1 MKYLLLKI
9 ISYFALIGTIIPSL
23 LVFFGDM
30 SIETNKTIMTTSMI
44 VWFITAPFW
53 INKNVTVDETS

>member
-9 ISYFALIGTIIPSL
+9 ISYVALIGTIIPSL

-30 SIETNKTIMTTSMI
+30 SIETNKTIMTVSMI